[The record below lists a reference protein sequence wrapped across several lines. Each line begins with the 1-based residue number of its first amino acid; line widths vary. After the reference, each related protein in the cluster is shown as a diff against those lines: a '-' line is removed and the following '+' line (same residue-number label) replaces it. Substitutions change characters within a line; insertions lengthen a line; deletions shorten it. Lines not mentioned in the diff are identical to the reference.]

1 MEQEN
6 KKLTTYAYELASE
19 FSQFYRDVRVIQDD
33 SYNKGAIELALL
45 AKKTLAQSL
54 KLLGI
59 SAPER
64 M

>member
-1 MEQEN
+1 
-6 KKLTTYAYELASE
+6 AYELASE

-45 AKKTLAQSL
+45 AQSTLAQSL

-59 SAPER
+59 SAPEK